1 MISLNQNNNNLNDI
15 LKNSRIDKKDIEN
28 AVKTGKTDKLIN
40 NLSHEDKQK
49 LLNVM
54 NDKEAMNNILKSP
67 KAQAILKLFGGKNG

>member
-1 MISLNQNNNNLNDI
+1 MNQNNNNLNDI
-15 LKNSRIDKKDIEN
+15 LKNNKIDKKEIEN

-40 NLSHEDKQK
+40 NLSPEDKQK

>member
-1 MISLNQNNNNLNDI
+1 MNQNNNNLNDI
-15 LKNSRIDKKDIEN
+15 LKNNKIDKKEIEN

-40 NLSHEDKQK
+40 NLSPEDKQK

-54 NDKEAMNNILKSP
+54 NDKEAMSNILKSP

>member
-1 MISLNQNNNNLNDI
+1 MNQNNNNLNDI
-15 LKNSRIDKKDIEN
+15 LKNSKLDKKEIES

-40 NLSHEDKQK
+40 NLSPEDKQK